1 MSRVT
6 PDVVDG
12 AAVSDAY
19 LLKYSCMELFQFALL
34 YSGELG
40 ASKLDSKS
48 GHPAAALGFISYY
61 WVMASS
67 PNSSMP

>member
-1 MSRVT
+1 MCGVT

-34 YSGELG
+34 HSGELG
-40 ASKLDSKS
+40 ASKLNSKS
-48 GHPAAALGFISYY
+48 GLTAAAPGFISYY
-61 WVMASS
+61 WVMVYS